1 MRIFYW
7 TLGNSE
13 LNDAIKH
20 NLKKNTTYVKVN
32 QQYVQKPDMVKFP
45 LYVRPQW
52 TEGPMKLLL
61 PDCTS
66 LLWFVNLVFF
76 LGLVD

>member
-1 MRIFYW
+1 MHIFYW

-52 TEGPMKLLL
+52 TEGPLVCQFSVFLRIG
-61 PDCTS
+61 
-66 LLWFVNLVFF
+66 WLVFSGF
-76 LGLVD
+76 FS